1 MRLIFKTYPNICNFL
16 NGDYVCAFISPVELF
31 RKKLDL
37 RSDQQTDWSFLKQ
50 RNGL

>member
-1 MRLIFKTYPNICNFL
+1 MGIMFVRLLAPWSSL
-16 NGDYVCAFISPVELF
+16 E
-31 RKKLDL
+31 KKLDL